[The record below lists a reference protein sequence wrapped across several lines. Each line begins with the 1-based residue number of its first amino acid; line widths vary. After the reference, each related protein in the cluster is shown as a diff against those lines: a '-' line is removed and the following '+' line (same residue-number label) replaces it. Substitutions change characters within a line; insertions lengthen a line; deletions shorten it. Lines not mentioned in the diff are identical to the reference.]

1 MDLNW
6 TDPDKDQQGVPAF
19 TNTSSPYAHYW
30 LTLNGA
36 TEDADMRRR
45 KRRSVVDVSTR
56 LDAGLDELI
65 ERAFGS

>member
-1 MDLNW
+1 MDLTW
-6 TDPDKDQQGVPAF
+6 TDPDQDQHGVPAF

-30 LTLNGA
+30 LTLNA
-36 TEDADMRRR
+36 APEEADQRRT

-65 ERAFGS
+65 DRAFGS